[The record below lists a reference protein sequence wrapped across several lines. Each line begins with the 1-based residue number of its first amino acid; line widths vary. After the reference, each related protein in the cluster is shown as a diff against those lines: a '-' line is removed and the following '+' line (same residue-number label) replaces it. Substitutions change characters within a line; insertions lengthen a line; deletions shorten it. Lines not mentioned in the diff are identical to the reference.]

1 MRVGIVL
8 AAGGSVGVAYHGAV
22 LAALEEASGWDPRAA
37 EIVVGTSAGSIT
49 AAMLRAGLPA
59 SDLRAI
65 SENKPLSADGAR
77 LAELGRPH
85 RPRTQPLQFLG
96 MRPVAEPLALLE
108 VFAHPKA
115 YHPLSL
121 VAALMPAGTVP
132 TEAISAGLNAVFA
145 DGWTHD
151 PMWLCAVDL
160 RTGRRVIFGQEGAP
174 HARVGDAVAASC
186 AIPGYFRPV
195 RIGGRRYVDGGVR
208 SMVNLDLVS
217 DLGLDLV
224 IVSSPM
230 SQEAGRLSLAPGGV
244 VRQFIR
250 AQLEREVSDLRRTG
264 VPVIA
269 IEPDRRVMVAMG
281 LNPMDARLRG
291 PVSRVTYA
299 SVGRWLQES
308 PEGHRLVGMLERG
321 IAGPSAQAAAV

>member
-1 MRVGIVL
+1 
-8 AAGGSVGVAYHGAV
+8 VAYHGAM
-22 LAALEEASGWDPRAA
+22 LAALEENTGWDPRTA

-65 SENKPLSADGAR
+65 SENKPLSDDGAR

-85 RPRTQPLQFLG
+85 RPRSQALQFLG

-108 VFAHPKA
+108 AFSHPKKHHA
-115 YHPLSL
+115 LSL
-121 VAALMPAGTVP
+121 LAALMPAGMVP

-145 DGWTHD
+145 EGWPAD

-160 RTGRRVIFGQEGAP
+160 RSGKRVVFGQEGAP
-174 HARVGDAVAASC
+174 HAQVGDAVAASC
-186 AIPGYFRPV
+186 AIPGYFHPV

-208 SMVNLDLVS
+208 SMVNLDLVA
-217 DLGLDLV
+217 DMGLDLV

-230 SQEAGRLSLAPGGV
+230 SQEAGRLSLAPGSV
-244 VRQFIR
+244 VRQLLR
-250 AQLEREVSDLRRTG
+250 SQLERELSALRRSG

-269 IEPDRRVMVAMG
+269 VQPDRRVSTAMG

-291 PVSRVTYA
+291 PVSRVTHA

-308 PEGHRLVGMLERG
+308 PEGRRLVGTLEG
-321 IAGPSAQAAAV
+321 GLAGPSAQAAAV

>member
-1 MRVGIVL
+1 M
-8 AAGGSVGVAYHGAV
+8 GVAYHGAV
-22 LAALEEASGWDPRAA
+22 LAALEDATGWDPRNA

-96 MRPVAEPLALLE
+96 IRPLAEPLALLE
-108 VFAHPKA
+108 AFTHPA
-115 YHPLSL
+115 TYHPLSL
-121 VAALMPAGTVP
+121 IAALMPAGTVP
-132 TEAISAGLNAVFA
+132 TEAISAGLNAIFTE
-145 DGWTHD
+145 GWPHD

-160 RTGRRVIFGQEGAP
+160 RSGKRVVFGQEGAP
-174 HARVGDAVAASC
+174 EARVGDAVAASC

-224 IVSSPM
+224 IISSPM
-230 SQEAGRLSLAPGGV
+230 SEEAGPLRLAPGSV
-244 VRQFIR
+244 VRQFLR
-250 AQLEREVSDLRRTG
+250 AQLDREMDALSRTG

-269 IEPDRRVMVAMG
+269 IQPDRRVTVAMG

-291 PVSRVTYA
+291 PVSRVTHA
-299 SVGRWLQES
+299 SVGTWLQDSPDGRSLAALLES
-308 PEGHRLVGMLERG
+308 GV
-321 IAGPSAQAAAV
+321 AGAPARATAV

>member
-1 MRVGIVL
+1 M
-8 AAGGSVGVAYHGAV
+8 
-22 LAALEEASGWDPRAA
+22 AALEEATGWDPRSA

-49 AAMLRAGLPA
+49 SAMLRAGLPA

-65 SENKPLSADGAR
+65 SENKPLSGEGAR

-96 MRPVAEPLALLE
+96 MRPLADPLALLE
-108 VFAHPKA
+108 AFTHPGSH
-115 YHPLSL
+115 HPLSL
-121 VAALMPAGTVP
+121 VAALMPAGTVS

-145 DGWTHD
+145 DGWPHD

-160 RTGRRVIFGQEGAP
+160 RSGKRVVFGEEGAP
-174 HARVGDAVAASC
+174 AARVGDAVAASC

-195 RIGGRRYVDGGVR
+195 RIGGRRYIDGGVR
-208 SMVNLDLVS
+208 SMVNLDLLAGL
-217 DLGLDLV
+217 DLDLV

-230 SQEAGRLSLAPGGV
+230 SQEAGPLRLAPGAV
-244 VRQFIR
+244 VRQFLR
-250 AQLEREVSDLRRTG
+250 AQLDRETEALSRTG

-269 IEPDRRVMVAMG
+269 IQPDRRVRVAMG

-291 PVSRVTYA
+291 PVSRVTYD
-299 SVGRWLQES
+299 SVGTWLKER
-308 PEGHRLVGMLERG
+308 PEGRRLAASLESGVTRPP
-321 IAGPSAQAAAV
+321 ARATAV